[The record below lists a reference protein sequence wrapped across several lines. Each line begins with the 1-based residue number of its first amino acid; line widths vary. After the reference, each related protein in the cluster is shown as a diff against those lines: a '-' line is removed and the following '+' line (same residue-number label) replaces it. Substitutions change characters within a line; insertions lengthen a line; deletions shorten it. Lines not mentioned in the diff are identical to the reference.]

1 MLPLARLG
9 GNKTSPS
16 EERLSRR
23 SQSTP
28 PAAGNL
34 DAVRESFDA
43 AAEAYAKA
51 FADELSRKP
60 FDRQWLDDF
69 AAATR
74 PDGRVLDLG
83 TGAGGHIGRYLADK
97 GFDVTGVDFS
107 ERSMEI
113 ARRLN
118 PGMTFQVADIRSMP
132 FDDGS
137 IAAIAAFYCLIYG
150 TDDDVVAALQECRR
164 VLEPGG
170 RILASVHGGE
180 GVEHFDEF
188 RGVPVDISMRHTS
201 PDALRALAERAGL
214 VVDDVMA
221 REPYPDEH
229 PTQRIYLQAH
239 A

>member
-1 MLPLARLG
+1 
-9 GNKTSPS
+9 
-16 EERLSRR
+16 
-23 SQSTP
+23 
-28 PAAGNL
+28 
-34 DAVRESFDA
+34 VRESFDA
-43 AAEAYAKA
+43 MAETYAQA

-60 FDRQWLDDF
+60 FDRDRLDEL

-83 TGAGGHIGRYLADK
+83 TGAGGQIGRYLADR
-97 GFDVTGVDFS
+97 GLNVTGVDFS
-107 ERSMEI
+107 ERSIEI

-118 PGMTFQVADIRSMP
+118 PGMTFEVADIRSLP
-132 FDDGS
+132 FARGS

-150 TDDDVVAALQECRR
+150 TDDDVVAALRECRR

-180 GVEHFDEF
+180 GMEHFDEF

-214 VVDDVMA
+214 TVDDIVA

-229 PTQRIYLQAH
+229 PTQRIYLRAH

>member
-1 MLPLARLG
+1 M
-9 GNKTSPS
+9 
-16 EERLSRR
+16 SRR
-23 SQSTP
+23 SHSP
-28 PAAGNL
+28 PPRPSASGDL

-43 AAEAYAKA
+43 AAEAYAQA
-51 FADELSRKP
+51 FVDELTRKP
-60 FDRQWLDDF
+60 FDRDRLDDL

-83 TGAGGHIGRYLADK
+83 TGAGGHIGRYLADR
-97 GFDVTGVDFS
+97 GLNVTGVDFS
-107 ERSMEI
+107 ARSIEI

-118 PGMTFQVADIRSMP
+118 PGMTFEVADIRSLP
-132 FDDGS
+132 FPDHS
-137 IAAIAAFYCLIYG
+137 IAAITAFYCLIYG
-150 TDDDVVAALQECRR
+150 TDDDVVAALRECRR
-164 VLEPGG
+164 ILEPGG

-201 PDALRALAERAGL
+201 TDAMRAMAERAGL
-214 VVDDVMA
+214 TVDDVVA

-229 PTQRIYLQAH
+229 PTQRIYLRAH